1 MNWTR
6 SVIRVVLTFVVLVLA
21 IGLGRTMW
29 DIYVLAPW
37 TRDGRVRVYVVDTAP
52 EVSGTVVAVPVVD
65 NEYVHKGDPLFV
77 LDPVRF
83 RLDIDAARARLAGAE
98 EDLKLRSSDAKRRMG
113 LGGIVSAEEQEDF
126 NSNVETQRAK
136 VNAAKA
142 EMNTALLNLQRSTVY
157 SPVDGYITNL
167 NLRVGDYAHS
177 GQPGLAVIDAHS
189 YWINGYFEETKMH
202 GVHVGDEAR
211 IKLMGYKQILMAH
224 VVSIGRGI
232 NDQNGVS
239 DKLGLPDVNPI
250 FTWVRLAQRIPV
262 RLELDSVPQN
272 ITLAAGMTATVTIGR
287 EMPGTRGRLTTWLQN
302 HL

>member
-6 SVIRVVLTFVVLVLA
+6 SVIRVLLTLIVLALA

-37 TRDGRVRVYVVDTAP
+37 TRDGRVRVYVVDAAP
-52 EVSGTVVAVPVVD
+52 EVSGTVVSVPVVD
-65 NEYVHKGDPLFV
+65 NQFVHKGDPLFV

-98 EDLKLRSSDAKRRMG
+98 EDLKLRMSDAKRRMG

-126 NSNVETQRAK
+126 NSNAETQRAK

-142 EMNTALLNLQRSTVY
+142 DLNTALLNLQRSTVY

-167 NLRVGDYAHS
+167 NLRVGDYAHA
-177 GQPGLAVIDAHS
+177 GQSGLAVIDAHS
-189 YWINGYFEETKMH
+189 FWINGYFEETKMH
-202 GVHVGDEAR
+202 GVRVGDMAR
-211 IKLMGYKQILMAH
+211 VKLMGYKTILQAH

-239 DKLGLPDVNPI
+239 DRLGLPDVNPI

-262 RLELDSVPQN
+262 RLEFDNVPPE
-272 ITLAAGMTATVTIGR
+272 ITLAAGMTATVTIGK
-287 EMPGTRGRLTTWLQN
+287 EAPGAQGKLTTWLQN